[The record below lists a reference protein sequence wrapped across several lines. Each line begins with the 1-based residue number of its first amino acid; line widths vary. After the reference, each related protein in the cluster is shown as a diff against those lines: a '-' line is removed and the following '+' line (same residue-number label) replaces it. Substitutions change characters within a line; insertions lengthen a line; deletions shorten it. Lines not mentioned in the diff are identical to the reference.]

1 MDLKRSLVEPDGDFV
16 VLGAGTGAET
26 DRTMVM
32 STEELERIQAVVMMM
47 MSTMTMMSTM
57 MTTIMTT
64 TTIMIMITE
73 GAVKKTGGR
82 RMM

>member
-32 STEELERIQAVVMMM
+32 STEELERIQGSRYDDRCV
-47 MSTMTMMSTM
+47 
-57 MTTIMTT
+57 
-64 TTIMIMITE
+64 
-73 GAVKKTGGR
+73 
-82 RMM
+82 